1 MNKLVRALFT
11 NAPLANICFVLV
23 LILGALAY
31 QQMPREQDPE
41 INFNWVN
48 ITTIYPGASA
58 EDVERLI
65 TNPLEDALKG
75 VPDVRFIASNSRE
88 NASNIL
94 VRFRDISERD
104 FDKRIN
110 DLRREIQNR
119 ANEELPSDAREPQI
133 LEITTS
139 NGFPTAT
146 LLLTGM
152 ADDDALRLMGVSIKD
167 DLKRFDGVDQ
177 VYASGL
183 RDPELL
189 VEFDAARLAA
199 KGLLATDTSDAVRA
213 FFRDV
218 SGGTLPAGNEQWLVR
233 LVGTNEQPEFLARI
247 PVSNQRGNTTTL
259 DSIATIARARSTA
272 SQLASY
278 NGKPAIS
285 FAITKR
291 AGVNTLDLVQKVNA
305 YIEQRNPGLATSGH
319 QLILSDD
326 STVPTREAI
335 RIMESNAIAGLL
347 LVLLI
352 CWLFLGLRVS
362 ILVSL
367 GIPFSLAGTFIILD
381 ALGYTLNI
389 SVLLGI
395 VIVLGMLVDDAVVIC
410 EAIYYRIQ
418 RGASVIEAAF
428 EGVKEVWAPV
438 LAAVLTTLAAFLPL
452 MLLPGIVGKFM
463 FVIPFVVTLALLVS
477 LIEAYWM
484 MPNHMIA
491 MRLNAAR
498 PSRQQ
503 RWRTRFNFKVR
514 LCYTRALT
522 WAMRRAQWMIAL
534 LIVLF
539 AGSVTAVASGA
550 IKIQFFAFDPIR
562 LFYINIDMPSNAS
575 LEQTLAEA
583 QRVEAVA
590 KQYLQDGEVRAVTTV
605 AGIKFT
611 ETEPLYGD
619 SYGQIAVSL
628 NPRRDDMRATP
639 EVVEA
644 MRQAVEAAPQAGRA
658 SFTVLSGGPPAAK
671 PISVKVRGNDYA
683 ELRAATN
690 ALKAVVARIPGA
702 QDVVDDEV
710 PGRPELS
717 LQIDREALARAG
729 LNAVQLTRLV
739 RLHVDGEVVAQLRDG
754 GQKLEVR
761 VKAAEKPR
769 TDITHWLS
777 EPIAL
782 PNGAGITTLGA
793 LLKAETRTSPGV
805 IKHYGLRR
813 SITVEANL
821 NKGQTDTLK
830 ANQILRAEWA
840 KISSQYPG
848 IDLDFSG
855 ELDDIQESLSAM
867 PFLFLMGMGLIYLIL
882 AAQFRSYFQPL
893 LVMATVPMAFIGVT
907 VGLLITGNPLS
918 LYTLYGVIALTGI
931 AVNSAIVLI
940 DAANERKAG
949 GMQVLHAI
957 VFAAR
962 RRVIP
967 ILITSTTTIGGLFSL
982 ATGLAGESLLWGPV
996 ASSLVWGLT
1005 VSTLLTLFVIPALYR
1020 ALVRSR

>member
-1 MNKLVRALFT
+1 MNNLVRALLT

-23 LILGALAY
+23 LILGLLAY

-65 TNPLEDALKG
+65 TNPLEDALKS
-75 VPDVRFIASNSRE
+75 VADVRFVASNSRE

-94 VRFRDISERD
+94 VRFRDLSARQ
-104 FDKRIN
+104 FDKRVN

-119 ANEELPSDAREPQI
+119 ANEELPSEAREPLI

-146 LLLTGM
+146 LLLTGN
-152 ADDDALRLMGVSIKD
+152 ADDDALRLAGAAIKD
-167 DLKRFDGVDQ
+167 DLERIEGVDQ
-177 VYASGL
+177 VYANGL

-189 VEFDAARLAA
+189 IEFDAARLAA
-199 KGLLATDTSDAVRA
+199 KGLLATDASDAVRA

-218 SGGTLPAGNEQWLVR
+218 AGGTLSAGNEQWLVR
-233 LVGTNEQPEFLARI
+233 LVGTSEQPEFLARI
-247 PVSNQRGNTTTL
+247 PVSNQRGSSTTL
-259 DSIATIARARSTA
+259 DSVATIARARA
-272 SQLASY
+272 NESQLASY
-278 NGKPAIS
+278 NGKPTIS
-285 FAITKR
+285 YAVSKR
-291 AGVNTLDLVQKVNA
+291 AGANTLDLVEKINA
-305 YIEQRNPGLATSGH
+305 YIAQRNPGLAATGH

-326 STVPTREAI
+326 ATVATQEAI
-335 RIMESNAIAGLL
+335 KVMETNAITGLL
-347 LVLLI
+347 MVLLI
-352 CWLFLGLRVS
+352 CWLFLGFRVS
-362 ILVSL
+362 LLVSL
-367 GIPFSLAGTFIILD
+367 GIPFSLAGTFIVLN
-381 ALGYTLNI
+381 ALGFTINI

-410 EAIYYRIQ
+410 EAIYYRLQ
-418 RGASVIEAAF
+418 RGASIIDAAF

-484 MPNHMIA
+484 MPNHMVT
-491 MRLNAAR
+491 MRLK
-498 PSRQQ
+498 PDQSSRQQ
-503 RWRTRFNFKVR
+503 RWRKGFNFKVR
-514 LCYTRALT
+514 LYYTRGLT
-522 WAMRRAQWMIAL
+522 WAMRRAQWMMGL
-534 LIVLF
+534 LVLLF
-539 AGSVTAVASGA
+539 ILSVAAAVSGLV
-550 IKIQFFAFDPIR
+550 KIQFFAFDPIR
-562 LFYINIDMPSNAS
+562 LFYINIDMPSNTS
-575 LEQTLAEA
+575 LEQTLTEG
-583 QRVEAVA
+583 QTVEAAV
-590 KQYLQDGEVRAVTTV
+590 KQWLKQGEIRAVTTV

-619 SYGQIAVSL
+619 NYGQIVVSL
-628 NPRRDDMRATP
+628 NPRRSGMRSTP

-644 MRQAVEAAPQAGRA
+644 MRQAVEAAPKVGRV
-658 SFTVLSGGPPAAK
+658 SFTLLSGGPPSSKAISAK
-671 PISVKVRGNDYA
+671 LRGNQYT
-683 ELRAATN
+683 ELRAAAD
-690 ALKAVVARIPGA
+690 ALKAITARIPGA
-702 QDVVDDEV
+702 RDVVDDEV

-717 LQIDREALARAG
+717 LQIDREGLARAG
-729 LNAVQLTRLV
+729 LNATQLTRLV

-761 VKAAEKPR
+761 IKAAKKTR
-769 TDITHWLS
+769 SDIGQWLS

-782 PNGAGITTLGA
+782 PNGAGTTTLGA
-793 LLKAETRTSPGV
+793 VLKAETRTSPGI
-805 IKHYGLRR
+805 IKHYGFRR
-813 SITVEANL
+813 SITVEAGL
-821 NKGQTDTLK
+821 DKEQTDTLK
-830 ANQILRAEWA
+830 ANQILRTEWQ

-848 IDLDFSG
+848 VDLDFSG
-855 ELDDIQESLSAM
+855 ELDDIKDSLDAM
-867 PFLFLMGMGLIYLIL
+867 PFLFLMGLGLIYLIL

-907 VGLLITGNPLS
+907 AGLLITGNPLS

-931 AVNSAIVLI
+931 SVNSAIVLI
-940 DAANERKAG
+940 DAANERKAR
-949 GMQVLHAI
+949 GMKVLHAI
-957 VFAAR
+957 VYASR

-967 ILITSTTTIGGLFSL
+967 ILITSSTTIGGLFSL
-982 ATGLAGESLLWGPV
+982 ATGLAGESMLWGPV

-1020 ALVRSR
+1020 VFVR